1 MPSRLPLSILG
12 ALFGSVVFY
21 FLMYYGVIP
30 LKKADGHIVTD
41 VIVGIA
47 GLMVAVGW
55 WRIFSRR
62 PAPAPTSQADSAT
75 MDEADL
81 DSN

>member
-1 MPSRLPLSILG
+1 MPSRLSLSILG
-12 ALFGSVVFY
+12 AVFGAVVFY

-47 GLMVAVGW
+47 GLMVVVGW

-62 PAPAPTSQADSAT
+62 PAPVPTSQADSAA
-75 MDEADL
+75 ADSAAK
-81 DSN
+81 D